1 MEKEN
6 VNNELIYILDDDQVF
21 SHALKL
27 WLEAKQYRVST
38 FSNAYA
44 LTRRLK
50 YCKPDIVILDF
61 SLSDTDNENTANG
74 MHVAEYINMAFADLP
89 IVMLS
94 GQKNLQLAVDSFS
107 NKIVDYVVKD
117 NDFHEHLRM
126 ILRDIKEMK
135 SIKKES
141 DIIKM
146 QLKVRFKNVGMALGA
161 VLLLWMIVM
170 QYM

>member
-1 MEKEN
+1 MKKE
-6 VNNELIYILDDDQVF
+6 NNELIYVLDDDQVF

-27 WLEAKQYRVST
+27 WLESKKYRVST

-44 LTRRLK
+44 LSRGLK

-61 SLSDTDNENTANG
+61 SLSDTEKENSANG
-74 MHVAEYINMAFADLP
+74 MHVAEYLNMAFADLP

-94 GQKNLQLAVDSFS
+94 GQKNLQVAVDSFS

-126 ILRDIKEMK
+126 ILRDIKEMG
-135 SIKKES
+135 SIKKDSER
-141 DIIKM
+141 IRM
-146 QLKVRFKNVGMALGA
+146 QLKVRLKNVGMALGA
-161 VLLLWMIVM
+161 VFLLWMIVM